1 MLMLALAPGGEK
13 KLKERYETYFKLG
26 YEVAAGRN
34 NWSKSVEEGKSPHAE
49 LNLYANL
56 EKEAGLTEEKAA
68 ETPNASKNDKPQAT
82 PVKPV
87 INRFK

>member
-1 MLMLALAPGGEK
+1 ML
-13 KLKERYETYFKLG
+13 
-26 YEVAAGRN
+26 
-34 NWSKSVEEGKSPHAE
+34 
-49 LNLYANL
+49 LYANL
-56 EKEAGLTEEKAA
+56 EKEAGLTEEKAE